1 MSNGNYKLLKPIKI
15 YLATIS
21 DLDTNCLTE
30 ETINQKIADEC
41 LDSLILNTIRT
52 IRKNKKRPN
61 ASSIYEFTYKEL
73 KNPNITIEI
82 IGKRLSSLTNNN
94 TIENKFSNGKSSYF
108 VKAPILLSDTDESLL
123 LPVHC

>member
-41 LDSLILNTIRT
+41 LDSLILNAIRT

-73 KNPNITIEI
+73 RNPNITIEVI
-82 IGKRLSSLTNNN
+82 EKRLSSLTNNN
-94 TIENKFSNGKSSYF
+94 TIENKSSNGKSSYF
-108 VKAPILLSDTDESLL
+108 VKAPILLIDTDESLL
-123 LPVHC
+123 LPVNC